1 MSDNPTQHSSIFKR
15 GDLCHISSNTDYAP
29 NELSYTTPLV
39 VVSVASA
46 IEALRTLLSHSRLD
60 KERIDHYLEGAN
72 QELQD
77 EAMSVVKVLFPDG
90 TTHDFFDY
98 ELEHY

>member
-1 MSDNPTQHSSIFKR
+1 MPDNPTQYNSIFKR
-15 GDLCHISSNTDYAP
+15 GDLCHIGSNTDHAP

-46 IEALRTLLSHSRLD
+46 IEALRTLLSHSSLD
-60 KERIDHYLEGAN
+60 KEKIDHYLAGAD

-77 EAMSVVKVLFPDG
+77 ETLSVVKVLSPDG
-90 TTHDFFDY
+90 ITHDFFDY